1 MIEEQGNLSI
11 TMQGNIKMNH
21 FTNQYQILDT
31 YSEYH
36 MKSENLNSKTKSS
49 FVNYI
54 KENFEEREHHERTR
68 NILDTQKVDK
78 NISENIKEKQRL
90 YTLQDIANEKRN
102 GDLYIVNTDHELTE
116 TIVNTFKKHNCEVT
130 VSQLEVDLMALF
142 VLLDRKINIKK
153 LRKLIERSGKFGLEF
168 FVTKTGMT
176 TALMYKIKDLFR
188 N

>member
-1 MIEEQGNLSI
+1 MEEQGNI
-11 TMQGNIKMNH
+11 PIMMNDSMYEL
-21 FTNQYQILDT
+21 NKNMLDT

-36 MKSENLNSKTKSS
+36 MKNLNIKTKST

-54 KENFEEREHHERTR
+54 KDNFEEREHREWTR
-68 NILDTQKVDK
+68 NILDTPKGDK
-78 NISENIKEKQRL
+78 TISEIIEKSKGRFKTLHDIVKENR
-90 YTLQDIANEKRN
+90 D

-116 TIVNTFKKHNCEVT
+116 TIVDTFKKHNCEVT
-130 VSQLEVDLMALF
+130 VSQIEVDLMALY

-153 LRKLIERSGKFGLEF
+153 LRKLVQRGRKFGLEF

-176 TALMYKIKDLFR
+176 TALMYKIKDIFR

>member
-1 MIEEQGNLSI
+1 M
-11 TMQGNIKMNH
+11 
-21 FTNQYQILDT
+21 
-31 YSEYH
+31 
-36 MKSENLNSKTKSS
+36 
-49 FVNYI
+49 
-54 KENFEEREHHERTR
+54 
-68 NILDTQKVDK
+68 DK

-130 VSQLEVDLMALF
+130 VSQLEVDLMALY

-153 LRKLIERSGKFGLEF
+153 LRKLIERGRKFGLEF

-176 TALMYKIKDLFR
+176 TALMHKIKHLFR

>member
-1 MIEEQGNLSI
+1 M
-11 TMQGNIKMNH
+11 MQGNMKMNH
-21 FTNQYQILDT
+21 VINQYQILDT

-68 NILDTQKVDK
+68 NILDTPKGDK
-78 NISENIKEKQRL
+78 TISEIIEKSKGRFKTLHDIAKEKR
-90 YTLQDIANEKRN
+90 D

-116 TIVNTFKKHNCEVT
+116 TIVDTFKKHNCEVT
-130 VSQLEVDLMALF
+130 VSQLEVDLMALY

-153 LRKLIERSGKFGLEF
+153 LRKLIERGRKFGLEF

-176 TALMYKIKDLFR
+176 TALMHKIKDLFR